1 MSEIVVRDIQWGTKE
16 YEDELDLRNE
26 IMRVPLGLNLYQQ
39 DLSQANT
46 YWHVG
51 AFDGGRLVGTLLF
64 IDRGEGVTQM
74 RQVAVDESCRRQGV
88 GRKMVAYGEE
98 LMKGK
103 GFSTIVLDARKVA
116 LDFYLALGYQVTS
129 EELILSGIPHFKMK
143 KEL

>member
-16 YEDELDLRNE
+16 YEDELALRNE
-26 IMRVPLGLNLYQQ
+26 ILRVPLGSTCTSRISPRRTPTGMWEPLTEAACG
-39 DLSQANT
+39 DAAV
-46 YWHVG
+46 H
-51 AFDGGRLVGTLLF
+51 RP
-64 IDRGEGVTQM
+64 GEGVTQM